1 MAHLPEDRNDSGFLS
16 RWSQRKNQ
24 VRAGQPVTEVEPPVQ
39 VEPPVAPVVPAFAPT
54 VPPVAAPDIDVHA
67 ADTNKPPAPTLDDVA
82 RLTRDADFSRFVATD
97 VDGSVRNAAL
107 RKLFSDPHY
116 NIMDGLDTYI
126 GDYHTPDPLPAG
138 MLRMMVQSEALGLFA
153 DEQVAQVPAAPPNA
167 SGAST
172 TAQSLSESQVP
183 DEDADLR
190 LQPLDAAG
198 PPGLEPGAGE
208 DPASQH

>member
-1 MAHLPEDRNDSGFLS
+1 MANLPEDRSDSGFLS

-24 VRAGQPVTEVEPPVQ
+24 VRTGQPVAEAAAPVHVEPPA
-39 VEPPVAPVVPAFAPT
+39 APLAAAAAPI
-54 VPPVAAPDIDVHA
+54 VPPAPGA
-67 ADTNKPPAPTLDDVA
+67 ADTAGAAATDKPPAPTLDDVA
-82 RLTRDADFSRFVATD
+82 RLTRDADFSRFVARD

-107 RKLFSDPHY
+107 HKLFSDPHY

-126 GDYHTPDPLPAG
+126 GDYNTPDPLPAG

-153 DEQVAQVPAAPPNA
+153 DEKIAQAPAASPSAN
-167 SGAST
+167 GAGS
-172 TAQSLSESQVP
+172 TAQSPSESQVP

-198 PPGLEPGAGE
+198 PSGPEPGAGE